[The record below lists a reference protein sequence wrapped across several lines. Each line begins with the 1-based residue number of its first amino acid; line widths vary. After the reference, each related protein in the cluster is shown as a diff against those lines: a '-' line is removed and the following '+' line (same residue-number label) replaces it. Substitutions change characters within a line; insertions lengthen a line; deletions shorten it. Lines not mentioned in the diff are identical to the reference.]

1 MKGILSILVVEDDKD
16 LNDLMKTVLVSK
28 GYNVLSAYN
37 GKEALSLMDN
47 HHIDLIITDVM
58 MPYMD
63 GFTLLDEIRSAKNL
77 TPVLLVTAKGEYND
91 KDTGFSLGADDYMVK
106 PIDIKEMVLRVS
118 ALLRRS
124 QIAAERKLMIGNTE
138 LDIDKLS
145 VSKNDTSI
153 ILPPKEF
160 FLLYKLLSYPER
172 VFTRYEIMDA
182 IWGYDTESTTKTV
195 DVHISKLRSKF
206 DQFDDFKIV
215 AVRGLGYKAVIK

>member
-16 LNDLMKTVLVSK
+16 LNNIMKTVLEGK

-37 GKEALSLMDN
+37 GQEALSFMDT

-58 MPYMD
+58 MPCMD
-63 GFTLLDEIRSAKNL
+63 GFTLLDQIRSANIQI
-77 TPVLLVTAKGEYND
+77 PVLLVTAKGAYDD
-91 KDTGFSLGADDYMVK
+91 KDKGFSLGADDYMVK

-124 QIAAERKLMIGNTE
+124 KIAAERRLMIGTTE

-145 VSKNDTSI
+145 VTKNDTCI
-153 ILPPKEF
+153 YLPPKEF
-160 FLLYKLLSYPER
+160 FLLYKLLSYPDK
-172 VFTRYEIMDA
+172 VFTRFDIMDE

-206 DQFDDFKIV
+206 DDFDDFKIV
-215 AVRGLGYKAVIK
+215 AVRGLGYKAVIR

>member
-16 LNDLMKTVLVSK
+16 LNYLMKTVLRNK
-28 GYNVLSAYN
+28 GYNILSAYN

-63 GFTLLDEIRSAKNL
+63 GFTLLDEIRSAKIL
-77 TPVLLVTAKGEYND
+77 TPVLLVTAKGEYDD

-124 QIAAERKLMIGNTE
+124 QIAAERKLMIGETE

-145 VSKNDTSI
+145 VSKNDTII

-172 VFTRYEIMDA
+172 VFTRYEIMDE

-206 DQFDDFKIV
+206 DEFDDFKIV

>member
-16 LNDLMKTVLVSK
+16 LNKLMQTVLESK

-37 GKEALSLMDN
+37 GEQALAFMDN

-58 MPYMD
+58 MPCMD
-63 GFTLLDEIRSAKNL
+63 GFTLLDEIRTANIQV
-77 TPVLLVTAKGEYND
+77 PVLLVTAKGAYDD
-91 KDTGFSLGADDYMVK
+91 KDKGFSLGADDYMVK

-124 QIAAERKLMIGNTE
+124 QIAAERKLIVGTTE
-138 LDIDKLS
+138 LDMDKLS
-145 VSKNDTSI
+145 VSKADTNI
-153 ILPPKEF
+153 VLPPKEF
-160 FLLYKLLSYPER
+160 FLLYKLLSYPNK
-172 VFTRYEIMDA
+172 VFTRYELMDE
-182 IWGYDTESTTKTV
+182 IWGYNTESGAKTV

-206 DQFDDFKIV
+206 DEFDDFKIA